1 MRRSTAVS
9 GVLSFALILG
19 ACSNGDNG
27 SGDGQS
33 DDGQSGGTGTE
44 QQAGEAQQLAAT
56 SMQKVAA
63 EEFVKFGLEL
73 DVGGQQVS
81 GEGSGRY
88 ADDPAT
94 SAVLKSQGQQL
105 EVVLV
110 GDSAFAKAPAQM
122 RQMLEGGAEWVDLA
136 RDQQA
141 AQMMGGVDML
151 VRQADPTSVLTQVE
165 QAGDVKDSEQVDVDG
180 ETATKH
186 TFQIRLDKLTEAFPA
201 GLTKEAVKPLKEAG
215 AKSYGMRLWVND
227 DDLPIKAVMDLTDV
241 YAAAA
246 KMGGQPA
253 PDGRSTSTMT
263 YSAWGE
269 PVKVEAP
276 PENKVG
282 QMPQVPQQPGG
293 QQPPQE
299 APPTN

>member
-1 MRRSTAVS
+1 MRRSAIVS
-9 GVLSFALILG
+9 GVLGFALVLG
-19 ACSNGDNG
+19 ACSNGE
-27 SGDGQS
+27 GQP
-33 DDGQSGGTGTE
+33 DDGHTGGTATN

-56 SMQKVAA
+56 SMEQVAA

-73 DVGGQQVS
+73 DVGGQKIS

-94 SAVLKSQGQQL
+94 DAVLSAQGQQL

-110 GDSAFAKAPAQM
+110 GDSAFAKVPDQM
-122 RQMLEGGAEWVDLA
+122 RQMMAGDAQWVDLA
-136 RDQQA
+136 KDQQA
-141 AQMMGGVDML
+141 AQMMGGVDTL
-151 VRQADPTSVLTQVE
+151 ARQVDPTSVLTQVK
-165 QAGDVKDSEQVDVDG
+165 QAGDVKESEQVDLDG

-186 TFQIRLDKLTEAFPA
+186 TFQIHLDKLSEAFPA
-201 GLTKEAVKPLKEAG
+201 GLTKQAVKPLTDAG
-215 AKSYGMRLWVND
+215 AMSYEMRLWVND
-227 DDLPIKAVMDLTDV
+227 NGLPIKAVMDLTDV
-241 YAAAA
+241 YTAAA
-246 KMGGQPA
+246 KIGGQPA
-253 PDGRSTSTMT
+253 PDGRSTSTIT

-282 QMPQVPQQPGG
+282 QMPQLPQQPGG

-299 APPTN
+299 APEAPPTN

>member
-1 MRRSTAVS
+1 MHRSTVVS
-9 GVLSFALILG
+9 GLLGCALVVG

-27 SGDGQS
+27 SGDGQP
-33 DDGQSGGTGTE
+33 DDAQTGDTGTG

-56 SMQKVAA
+56 SMEQVAT

-73 DVGGQQVS
+73 DVGGQQIS
-81 GEGSGRY
+81 GKGTGRY

-94 SAVLKSQGQQL
+94 NAVLSSQGQQL

-110 GDSAFAKAPAQM
+110 GDSAFAKVPDQM
-122 RQMLEGGAEWVDLA
+122 RQMMESGAQWVDLA

-151 VRQADPTSVLTQVE
+151 AKQADPTSVLTQVK
-165 QAGDVKDSEQVDVDG
+165 QAGDVKESEQVDLDG

-186 TFQIRLDKLTEAFPA
+186 TFQIRLDKLSDAFPA
-201 GLTKEAVKPLKEAG
+201 GLTKEAIKPLTDAG
-215 AKSYGMRLWVND
+215 VESYGMRLWMND
-227 DDLPIKAVMDLTDV
+227 NDLPIRAVMDLTDV

-269 PVKVEAP
+269 PVEIEAP

-282 QMPQVPQQPGG
+282 QMPQIPQQPGG
-293 QQPPQE
+293 QQPPE